1 MDYFID
7 FVLVVLNLKPR
18 PPLHLSTFVIS
29 RVISDDIVNSIPA
42 GKYSCMI
49 KTTYGMP
56 VGEFE
61 YGIGSGEIFVIALES
76 QYRHQAL
83 EQQILIYMMHD
94 MANAGATHIWKVCR
108 RHGDFGRF
116 FSGLWSFCWKDSH
129 VFQGVEAPGYI
140 MEIPE
145 DTRKLPILPGI
156 GIY

>member
-42 GKYSCMI
+42 GKYSCVI
-49 KTTYGMP
+49 HTTHGMP
-56 VGEFE
+56 VGDFG
-61 YGIGSGEIFVIALES
+61 YSIGAGEVLHINLEDP
-76 QYRHQAL
+76 YRHQAL

-94 MANAGATHIWKVCR
+94 MANAGATHVWKVCTAR
-108 RHGDFGRF
+108 GDYVRL
-116 FSGLWSFCWKDSH
+116 FSHLWSFSYKGENI
-129 VFQGVEAPGYI
+129 FPGVEASGYI

-156 GIY
+156 GLY